1 MHTQAQRELD
11 FFLSYSYYIERVDHS
26 DNEFSMD
33 KTSFFY
39 VTIIPD
45 KYTFVKAR
53 GEILKSIYVSGYR
66 SFELSIFDEKDEKLF
81 FLKEFLKDRM
91 KAYIENGVEWFVI
104 NGQLGIEL
112 WTGEVILQLQEEFP
126 EAHLAVLL
134 PYTGY
139 GEKWNET
146 NKGLLERV
154 IHQADYVN
162 YTSNKEYES
171 PKQLNGNQIFS
182 IRNTDGA
189 FLVYDT
195 INEVAADGS
204 PKYIYNLIERYQEN
218 NMYALNTVSFEE
230 IEFFI
235 HEYIE
240 SNPDIMDNSSNSQ
253 P

>member
-1 MHTQAQRELD
+1 
-11 FFLSYSYYIERVDHS
+11 
-26 DNEFSMD
+26 MD

-81 FLKEFLKDRM
+81 YLKEFIKDRL
-91 KAYIENGVEWFVI
+91 KAYLENGVEWFVI

-112 WTGEVILQLQEEFP
+112 WAGEVVLEMQEEYP

-134 PYTGY
+134 PYTSY
-139 GEKWNET
+139 GEKWNDT

-189 FLVYDT
+189 FLIYDT
-195 INEVAADGS
+195 MNEVAADGS
-204 PKYIYNLIERYQEN
+204 PKFIFKLIEQFQEN
-218 NMYALNTVSFEE
+218 NPYELNTVSFEE

-235 HEYIE
+235 HEYTTYRQE
-240 SNPDIMDNSSNSQ
+240 FMDNSEN
-253 P
+253 PET